1 MGFQAGQHEVL
12 AESFSKIIPT
22 EIEIKAKDV
31 LEETQKN
38 LQHATKI
45 SADLQSL
52 QQNLEKTKKNYQK
65 AFSQWKE
72 AKKNYMKADMNPSV
86 SRNEIAKLK
95 RVSELIS
102 KRCENYE
109 GAYASDLVKTNK
121 YQAEYY
127 YKDLP
132 GVINSLQNIE
142 IDRIEYFKYAMD
154 QCVAAE
160 KQVAPIIDKCR
171 EDMENAIQM
180 IDPVADSN
188 LLIDRCV
195 QYASLGMCGLF
206 SFVQAQDW
214 KYASR

>member
-12 AESFSKIIPT
+12 AETFGNIISK
-22 EIEIKAKDV
+22 EIENNV
-31 LEETQKN
+31 KN
-38 LQHATKI
+38 LHEAALKNHQNATKI
-45 SADLQSL
+45 SQDIQSHL
-52 QQNLEKTKKNYQK
+52 QNLEQMKKSYQK
-65 AFSQWKE
+65 TFSQWKE
-72 AKKNYMKADMNPSV
+72 AKKSYMKADMNPTV

-95 RVSELIS
+95 RVSESLS
-102 KRCENYE
+102 AKCEDYKGE
-109 GAYASDLVKTNK
+109 YASELVKTNA

-142 IDRIEYFKYAMD
+142 IDRIEYFKHAMD

-180 IDPVADSN
+180 IDPVADSD
-188 LLIDRCV
+188 LLIHRCV
-195 QYASLGMCGLF
+195 RF
-206 SFVQAQDW
+206 
-214 KYASR
+214 